1 MLCKLR
7 LMRWRLL
14 VMVWLLLSHQLVMLL
29 ILLLVLGSWWHLQ
42 WLLLLAE
49 LRMIHSM
56 LLLWLPH
63 VWLRLLRLYIR
74 EPEKNKEFLFKKNL
88 TFLIRSEHFSN
99 FMQERFFII
108 GSNSRCCCSL
118 NLNFQIFDSLSVSS
132 SSNSIRAPS

>member
-14 VMVWLLLSHQLVMLL
+14 VIVWLLLSHQLVMLL
-29 ILLLVLGSWWHLQ
+29 ILLLMLGSWWHLQ
-42 WLLLLAE
+42 WLLLLVE

>member
-1 MLCKLR
+1 M
-7 LMRWRLL
+7 
-14 VMVWLLLSHQLVMLL
+14 MLL
-29 ILLLVLGSWWHLQ
+29 MLGSWWHLQ

>member
-14 VMVWLLLSHQLVMLL
+14 VMVWLLLSNQLVMLL
-29 ILLLVLGSWWHLQ
+29 ILLLMLGSWWHLQ

>member
-14 VMVWLLLSHQLVMLL
+14 VMVWLLLSNQLVMLL
-29 ILLLVLGSWWHLQ
+29 ILLLMLGSWWHLQ

-49 LRMIHSM
+49 LQMIHSM

>member
-29 ILLLVLGSWWHLQ
+29 ILLLMLGSWWHLQ